1 MSQINWARVTEKANM
16 DEAYQLRLKLN
27 AKSACREVGCEVPD
41 GTEIEVIDGNPNTQ
55 HLILGAKG
63 YSKEIDAMLD
73 RAVTDAAFKQR
84 LLDDPNSTVEAA
96 IGEKLPEGFDVV
108 IHEKR
113 PGRVFLFLANKESG
127 VELSDQELATVA
139 GGTLRGALTRIGNFF
154 CPDNKTRVID
164 YGTGTTQLYVDES
177 IGDAVPQ
184 L

>member
-1 MSQINWARVTEKANM
+1 MSQINWARVTEKANT

-27 AKSACREVGCEVPD
+27 ARSACREVGCEVPD
-41 GTEIEVIDGNPNTQ
+41 GTEIEVIDCNPNAQ

-73 RAVTDAAFKQR
+73 RAVTEAAFKQR
-84 LLDDPNSTVEAA
+84 LLDDPNASVEAA
-96 IGEKLPEGFDVV
+96 IGEKLPDGFDVV

-127 VELSDQELATVA
+127 VELSDQELATVS
-139 GGTLRGALTRIGNFF
+139 GGTIRGALTRIGNFF

-164 YGTGTTQLYVDES
+164 YGTGTTQLYVDAS
-177 IGDAVPQ
+177 IGDAAPQ